1 MKKKVYVI
9 DTNILMESPE
19 AIYGFE
25 DNTVVVTD
33 TVLQEL
39 DRHKKDIGE
48 PGYNARTAIRILESI
63 VIPSGTAQSEYDLP
77 NNGLSFAIDRFR
89 KSGLV
94 AQVSFSEEECVRSA
108 LAAEASRL
116 LVN

>member
-39 DRHKKDIGE
+39 DRHKK
-48 PGYNARTAIRILESI
+48 RT
-63 VIPSGTAQSEYDLP
+63 
-77 NNGLSFAIDRFR
+77 
-89 KSGLV
+89 
-94 AQVSFSEEECVRSA
+94 
-108 LAAEASRL
+108 
-116 LVN
+116 